1 MEKIIDPVDKALL
14 CAELTP
20 DKKIQD
26 TSHGNNELYVVDGH
40 DSPNVLREIGRLREI
55 SFRAEGGSV
64 GAALDLDEF
73 DTMESPYKQLI
84 LWDPEEQ
91 AIIGGYRYIFGS
103 DVKLR
108 EDGQPHMTSSHL
120 FHYSDKFIKDYLP
133 YTMELGRSFVAPE
146 YQSSKAG
153 AKAIFALDS
162 LWDGIFSV
170 MLTHANVMYMIGKA
184 TIYPSYDSTA
194 RDLIFHYLDKY
205 FADKEA
211 LVTPYHP
218 FKGTGDPRMMNL
230 ILKDDNLKDDY
241 KNLKAAVRMLGG
253 SIPPLVN
260 SYMTLSPTMKVFGT
274 AVNDEMS
281 DILDTGLMICF
292 DEIYDDKRGRRM
304 ENYIHDLMNRAK
316 RRWPQ
321 MEEGLRERIISR
333 LEGRR
338 KHSRERREEKISR
351 RERKEQE
358 KRVKK
363 EKKKEGKRG
372 KKKEE
377 KD

>member
-1 MEKIIDPVDKALL
+1 MEKIIDPVDRALL

-20 DKKIQD
+20 DKKILD
-26 TSHGNNELYVVDGH
+26 TSHGDNELYVVDGN

-64 GAALDLDEF
+64 GLALDLDEF

-84 LWDPEEQ
+84 LWDPREQ
-91 AIIGGYRYIFGS
+91 SIIGGYRYIFGS

-120 FHYSDKFIKDYLP
+120 FHYSDTFIKDYLP

-162 LWDGIFSV
+162 LWDGIFAV
-170 MLTHANVMYMIGKA
+170 MIDHPKVMYMLGKA

-194 RDLIFHYLDKY
+194 RNLIFHYLDKY
-205 FADKEA
+205 FADKDD
-211 LVTPYHP
+211 LVRPYHP
-218 FKGTGDPRMMNL
+218 FSGGGDPRMMDL
-230 ILKDDNLKDDY
+230 ILKDGNIKDDY
-241 KNLKAAVRMLGG
+241 KNLKAAVRQLGG

-260 SYMTLSPTMKVFGT
+260 SYMTLSPTMKIFGT

-281 DILDTGLMICF
+281 DILDTGLMICL
-292 DEIYDDKRGRRM
+292 DEIYDDKRGRRL
-304 ENYIHDLMNRAK
+304 ETYVHELMKRAK

-321 MEEGLRERIISR
+321 MDEGLRERIMGR

-338 KHSRERREEKISR
+338 SHTRQQREKKISR
-351 RERKEQE
+351 RQRKEMEKQLKKEQAQKEQE
-358 KRVKK
+358 K
-363 EKKKEGKRG
+363 
-372 KKKEE
+372 